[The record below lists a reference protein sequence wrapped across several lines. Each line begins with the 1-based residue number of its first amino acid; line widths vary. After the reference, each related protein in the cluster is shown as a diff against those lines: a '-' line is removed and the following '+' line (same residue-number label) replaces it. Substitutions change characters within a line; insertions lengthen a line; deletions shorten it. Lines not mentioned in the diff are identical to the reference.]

1 MAPSRT
7 GVARLNGWRIAYEA
21 RGDSADAVV
30 FVHGG
35 AHDRAAWRYQ
45 LAGLRL
51 ERRLVA
57 LDLIGHGESDKP
69 DVTYSMDLSARSVAA
84 VLDHLGL
91 QRAVLVGHSN
101 GVPTIRQFYRLFP
114 ERVEAF
120 VAVDGMF
127 RQTMPRKTVDW
138 MVAALTRPDYQ
149 QFIDGLVERTPAG
162 AVPPEDLEHIKHCV
176 RTTPRHVMASTLEV
190 LTDPA
195 IWEEDPIGV
204 PLLVLRVKT
213 SQPSGEEEALVRR
226 LAPQV
231 EYHEWE
237 GVSHFVMLERP
248 DAFNALVERFVA
260 GLEVGGRG

>member
-1 MAPSRT
+1 VAPSRT

-69 DVTYSMDLSARSVAA
+69 DVTYSMDLYARSVAA

-138 MVAALTRPDYQ
+138 M
-149 QFIDGLVERTPAG
+149 
-162 AVPPEDLEHIKHCV
+162 EHV
-176 RTTPRHVMASTLEV
+176 
-190 LTDPA
+190 
-195 IWEEDPIGV
+195 
-204 PLLVLRVKT
+204 
-213 SQPSGEEEALVRR
+213 SGEQYRI
-226 LAPQV
+226 
-231 EYHEWE
+231 
-237 GVSHFVMLERP
+237 G
-248 DAFNALVERFVA
+248 D
-260 GLEVGGRG
+260 